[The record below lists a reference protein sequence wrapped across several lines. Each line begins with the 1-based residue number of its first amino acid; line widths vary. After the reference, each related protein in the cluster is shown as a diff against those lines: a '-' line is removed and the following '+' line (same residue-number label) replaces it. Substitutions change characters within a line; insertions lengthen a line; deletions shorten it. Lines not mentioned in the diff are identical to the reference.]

1 MATKRKSVRISFALF
16 SEIKGIKSLSFVPIA
31 IPLFS
36 TKSNLKN
43 PQSTMGGTP

>member
-1 MATKRKSVRISFALF
+1 MSFAVF

-36 TKSNLKN
+36 TNNNLKN
-43 PQSTMGGTP
+43 PQSNMAGTLYDEIG